1 VDRKIMLED
10 LRNEIRQ
17 LIALYENEKHAKQKL
32 AAELAECR
40 IDLEADKNKIAEL
53 ERQVDNLKLKQA
65 FNSPVEGDSE
75 AKEKIEKMIRQ
86 LDKCIAQLEQ

>member
-1 VDRKIMLED
+1 MLED
-10 LRNEIRQ
+10 LKNEIRQ
-17 LIALYENEKHAKQKL
+17 LIALYENETQAKQKL

-40 IDLEADKNKIAEL
+40 SFLETDRNKISEL
-53 ERQVDNLKLKQA
+53 ESHVDNLKLKQA
-65 FNSPVEGDSE
+65 FNSPAEGDAD

>member
-1 VDRKIMLED
+1 MLED
-10 LRNEIRQ
+10 LKKEIRQ
-17 LIALYENEKHAKQKL
+17 LIALYENEKQARQKL
-32 AAELAECR
+32 AAELAECKAFL
-40 IDLEADKNKIAEL
+40 DADKNKIAEL

-65 FNSPVEGDSE
+65 FNSPSEGDAD